1 MYARPYCTYV
11 YIRADSKQRGRE
23 RDTRRAHVCL
33 SLVQRVMDFTPVSPP
48 VNSFLFSFFFPRSAP
63 GATLL
68 LPGRVT
74 SNDAGS
80 HYHPYLRGF
89 IAPSAQPSSHFPSY
103 PAYIYIRGT
112 DRVAAQSRLFLTFR
126 LSICNNSV
134 GETWVHLRIVL
145 SLHKVRAPLYLYRVS
160 LIVSFDTL

>member
-1 MYARPYCTYV
+1 M
-11 YIRADSKQRGRE
+11 
-23 RDTRRAHVCL
+23 CL
-33 SLVQRVMDFTPVSPP
+33 SCTTCDGRFIPVSPP
-48 VNSFLFSFFFPRSAP
+48 VNSFLFSFFPRSAP

-160 LIVSFDTL
+160 LIVSFRYAFALKYLYIYILSNLGG

>member
-1 MYARPYCTYV
+1 MSLSCTTC
-11 YIRADSKQRGRE
+11 DGR
-23 RDTRRAHVCL
+23 
-33 SLVQRVMDFTPVSPP
+33 FIPVSPP
-48 VNSFLFSFFFPRSAP
+48 VNSFLFSFFPRSAP

-134 GETWVHLRIVL
+134 GAFTYCTL
-145 SLHKVRAPLYLYRVS
+145 SAQSARPSVS
-160 LIVSFDTL
+160 IQGESYCFFRYALKYFYIYTE